1 MSEHRPA
8 AMRKLV
14 LDGVEYD
21 AELLS
26 DHGRAQLASLQ
37 FLEAQLQKL
46 QQDIAVYRTAR
57 ETYLQALKAEI
68 ERSGIQPLP
77 NQITVR

>member
-1 MSEHRPA
+1 MSDPRPPA
-8 AMRKLV
+8 PRKLV
-14 LDGVEYD
+14 IDGVEYD
-21 AELLS
+21 GDLLS

>member
-1 MSEHRPA
+1 
-8 AMRKLV
+8 MRKLV

-37 FLEAQLQKL
+37 FLEAQLARL
-46 QQDIAVYRTAR
+46 QQDLAIYRTAR
-57 ETYLQALKAEI
+57 ETYLQALKADI
-68 ERSGIQPLP
+68 ERSGLQPILNP
-77 NQITVR
+77 NPVE

>member
-1 MSEHRPA
+1 MSEQRPA
-8 AMRKLV
+8 TLRKLV

-37 FLEAQLQKL
+37 FLEAQLARL
-46 QQDIAVYRTAR
+46 QQDAAVYRTAR
-57 ETYLQALKAEI
+57 ETYLQALKADI
-68 ERSGIQPLP
+68 ERSGLQPILNP
-77 NQITVR
+77 NPVE

>member
-37 FLEAQLQKL
+37 FLEAQLARL
-46 QQDIAVYRTAR
+46 QQDLAIYRTAR
-57 ETYLQALKAEI
+57 ETYLQALKADI
-68 ERSGIQPLP
+68 ERSGLQPILNP
-77 NQITVR
+77 NPVE

>member
-1 MSEHRPA
+1 MSEQRPA
-8 AMRKLV
+8 TMRKLV

-37 FLEAQLQKL
+37 FLEAQLARL
-46 QQDIAVYRTAR
+46 QQDAAIYRTAR
-57 ETYLQALKAEI
+57 ETYLQALKVEI
-68 ERSGIQPLP
+68 ERSGLQPILNP
-77 NQITVR
+77 NPVE

>member
-1 MSEHRPA
+1 MNEPGA
-8 AMRKLV
+8 GAVRKLV
-14 LDGVEYD
+14 VDGVEYD

-26 DHGRAQLASLQ
+26 DRGKAQVASLQ
-37 FLEAQLQKL
+37 FLEQQLHKL
-46 QQDIAVYRTAR
+46 QQEMTVYRTAR

-77 NQITVR
+77 HHSDTV

>member
-37 FLEAQLQKL
+37 FLEAQLARL
-46 QQDIAVYRTAR
+46 QQDLAIYRTAR
-57 ETYLQALKAEI
+57 ETYLQALKADI
-68 ERSGIQPLP
+68 ERSGLQPIPGP
-77 NQITVR
+77 NSVE